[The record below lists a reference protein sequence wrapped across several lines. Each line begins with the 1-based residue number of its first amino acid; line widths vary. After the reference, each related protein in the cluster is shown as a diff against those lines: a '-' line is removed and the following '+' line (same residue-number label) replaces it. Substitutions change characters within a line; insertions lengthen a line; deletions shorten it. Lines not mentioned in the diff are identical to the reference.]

1 MMDLLMM
8 SGKSAGPKVSR
19 YGLRLVVIRQV
30 LMSN

>member
-1 MMDLLMM
+1 MDSLMM

-19 YGLRLVVIRQV
+19 YRLLVVIRQV